1 MSRRKDEETVVRK
14 AGKENKVVRKGG
26 KAGKEKGKVV
36 TKDVKGK
43 GCQAGREGEKVC
55 QERREGGR
63 CCQEGSERV
72 VRKGGKGNGMQGR

>member
-1 MSRRKDEETVVRK
+1 MVRK
-14 AGKENKVVRKGG
+14 G

-43 GCQAGREGEKVC
+43 GCQEGREGEKVC
-55 QERREGGR
+55 QERREGER

-72 VRKGGKGNGMQGR
+72 VRKGGKGERNARKVEKGKGLLGREGN